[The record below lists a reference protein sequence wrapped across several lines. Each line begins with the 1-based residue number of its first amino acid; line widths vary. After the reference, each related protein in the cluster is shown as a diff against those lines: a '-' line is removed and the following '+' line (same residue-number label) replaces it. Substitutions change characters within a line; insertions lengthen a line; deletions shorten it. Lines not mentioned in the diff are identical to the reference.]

1 MSREGKKMKKNSRAL
16 KTAATVGMSLAM
28 VLSSAGP
35 IMNVAAATSASCNTT
50 RKSYDAL
57 LKKLDDAGL
66 DIDSLK
72 LDDTIKAEVEI
83 EEAGPN
89 DANGNPTTITKKVTK
104 EITMKEY
111 LELPATID
119 LLQGYDECTY
129 PEDKD
134 AVKLKNMLVGIEN
147 AEAQIVKLINKMI
160 EEDDT
165 LNLKGYFETY
175 KSNDKAG
182 DWANGLPSKSAS
194 TYKDAKNLLDKLT
207 DEDEAV
213 QMYLGNLTDDFQD
226 AYAQYI
232 DALETAVDEYL
243 YDNYDS
249 TAKSYISALK
259 SVTIAGDTIKDIL
272 SGDHSLT
279 YTDSKA
285 FAKALEQI
293 KTDKHSS
300 LKGTYK
306 YEDFEDEDDVI
317 EIIDELDAI
326 QADMEEVADLL
337 TSSDAKALTKD
348 YNKLKSTISKLAKA
362 TKHEDDFYEV
372 LADVKAADIAIVT
385 EYVDEIYSKIYAA
398 EVKERRN
405 EYRASM
411 QDTDLA
417 AFVGSKLQHDTNLE
431 TLMTTLVDRDDK
443 VTYYDIF
450 AVRTTGIKEAIKKIT
465 TDLEGITLQNLN
477 GTNVQKVIDAEDALY
492 LLTAKAKDGG
502 YAESLTKDQAKTVKT
517 AQRSV
522 ELLIK
527 KMYSDGITPSKGG
540 WIDKGNGDWEYL
552 AENGS
557 KPTKWVA
564 AGSNWYYVK
573 DGKMLRNAWIA
584 SDSKGTKWYKVG
596 DNGAMLTNTTDREG
610 NVFNSYGVWIH

>member
-1 MSREGKKMKKNSRAL
+1 MKKQSRAL

-28 VLSSAGP
+28 VLSAAGP
-35 IMNVAAATSASCNTT
+35 TINVAAASSSCNLT

-57 LKKLDDAGL
+57 LEKLEDAGY

-72 LDDTIKAEVEI
+72 LDEKITAEVVV

-89 DANGNPTTITKKVTK
+89 DENGNPTTVTKKVKK
-104 EITMKEY
+104 EITIKEF
-111 LELPATID
+111 LELPETIA
-119 LLQGYDECTY
+119 LLKEYDECTY
-129 PEDKD
+129 PEDKA
-134 AVKLKNMLVGIEN
+134 AVKLKNMLAGTET
-147 AEAQIVKLINKMI
+147 AEAQIVKLVEKMI
-160 EEDDT
+160 SEDDDVD
-165 LNLKGYFETY
+165 LKGYFESY
-175 KSNDKAG
+175 KSSAKNG
-182 DWANGLPSKSAS
+182 DWVNGLP
-194 TYKDAKNLLDKLT
+194 AKNTAVYKEAKSMLDKLS

-213 QMYLGNLTDDFQD
+213 QMYLGNLTDTFED
-226 AYAQYI
+226 AFSQYI
-232 DALETAVDEYL
+232 DSLETVVDDYL

-249 TAKSYISALK
+249 TAKNYITALK
-259 SVTIAGDTIKDIL
+259 SVSIAGDTIKDIL

-279 YTDSKA
+279 YTDAKT
-285 FAKALEQI
+285 FAKALDQI
-293 KTDKHSS
+293 KTDKHTS
-300 LKGTYK
+300 LKGAYK
-306 YEDFEDEDDVI
+306 YEDFEDEDAVM

-326 QADMEEVADLL
+326 QADLEETAELL
-337 TSSDAKALTKD
+337 TSSDSKTLMKD
-348 YNKLKSTISKLAKA
+348 YAKLKSTIAKLAKA

-372 LADVKAADIAIVT
+372 LADVKAADIVTVT
-385 EYVDEIYSKIYAA
+385 EYVDEIYAKFYTA

-443 VTYYDIF
+443 VTYYDVF

-584 SDSKGTKWYKVG
+584 SDSKGSKWYKVG
-596 DNGAMLTNTTDREG
+596 DNGAMLTNTTDRDG

>member
-1 MSREGKKMKKNSRAL
+1 MKKQSRAL

-28 VLSSAGP
+28 VLSAAGP
-35 IMNVAAATSASCNTT
+35 TINVAAASSSCNLT

-57 LKKLDDAGL
+57 LEKLEDAGY

-72 LDDTIKAEVEI
+72 LDEKISAEVVV

-89 DANGNPTTITKKVTK
+89 DENGNPTTVTKKVKK
-104 EITMKEY
+104 EITIKEF
-111 LELPATID
+111 LELPETIA
-119 LLQGYDECTY
+119 LLKEYDECTY
-129 PEDKD
+129 PEDKA
-134 AVKLKNMLVGIEN
+134 AVKLKNMLTGTET
-147 AEAQIVKLINKMI
+147 AEAQIVKLVEKMI
-160 EEDDT
+160 SEDDDVD
-165 LNLKGYFETY
+165 LKGYFESY
-175 KSNDKAG
+175 KSSAKNG
-182 DWANGLPSKSAS
+182 DWVNGLP
-194 TYKDAKNLLDKLT
+194 AKNSAVYKEAKSMLDKLS

-213 QMYLGNLTDDFQD
+213 QMYLGNLND
-226 AYAQYI
+226 AFEDAFSQYI
-232 DALETAVDEYL
+232 DSLETVVDDYL

-249 TAKSYISALK
+249 TAKNYITALK
-259 SVTIAGDTIKDIL
+259 SVSIAGDTIKDIL

-279 YTDSKA
+279 YTDAKT
-285 FAKALEQI
+285 FAKALDQI
-293 KTDKHSS
+293 KTDKHTS
-300 LKGTYK
+300 LKGAYK
-306 YEDFEDEDDVI
+306 YEDFEDEDAVM

-326 QADMEEVADLL
+326 QADLEETAELL
-337 TSSDAKALTKD
+337 TSSDSKTLMKD
-348 YNKLKSTISKLAKA
+348 YAKLKSTIAKLAKA
-362 TKHEDDFYEV
+362 TKNEDDFYEV
-372 LADVKAADIAIVT
+372 LADVKAADIVTVT
-385 EYVDEIYSKIYAA
+385 EYVDEIYAKFYTA

-443 VTYYDIF
+443 VTYYDVF

-584 SDSKGTKWYKVG
+584 SDSKGSKWYKVG
-596 DNGAMLTNTTDREG
+596 DNGAMLTNTTDRDG